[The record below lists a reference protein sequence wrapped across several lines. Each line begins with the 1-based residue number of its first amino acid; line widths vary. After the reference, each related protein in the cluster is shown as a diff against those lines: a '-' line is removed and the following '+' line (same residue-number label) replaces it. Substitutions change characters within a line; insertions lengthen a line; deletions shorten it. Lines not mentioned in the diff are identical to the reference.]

1 MAIKSSDQIS
11 LVDLTDGFS
20 VILTNDSYTFPG
32 TTNAAKAGSTTTT
45 IVAMCGADQ
54 IPAAVDNSKIIA
66 PTGVTTSV
74 DTDATQPTVTISVTT
89 AVKTGGTVDIP
100 VSLDSGITAAKV
112 GDMYLNTDTMN
123 TYRCTVAGAAS
134 AAKWV
139 YIGNIKGATGETGA
153 GAIWYTGTKI
163 TGTSTTA
170 TIFSGSGITNAKVG
184 DMYLNTSTYNTYR
197 CTVAGAAAAAKW
209 VYVNNIKGAKGDQGN
224 AGADA
229 ITMTVTSSNG
239 TIFKNTAITT
249 TLTAHVYKAG
259 AELDATAIA
268 ALGTIKW
275 YKDGSTTALSTTGQT
290 LNIGAGD
297 IEKRMAVKAKA
308 EITLASIRD
317 VKSTTR
323 YYLLQSSTASK
334 PSKPSANPPGGS
346 WVKTEPPYTAGS
358 TNSLYFTDLTV
369 FSDDTYVYSDV
380 SLSSS
385 YEAAKAAYNKAVAAE
400 GTARNT
406 S

>member
-100 VSLDSGITAAKV
+100 VSLDGGNIIIHKYFTFQIAFTGARGAAGSSAQWYSGTKITGTSTTATIFSDSGITAAKV

-134 AAKWV
+134 VAKWV

-297 IEKRMAVKAKA
+297 IE
-308 EITLASIRD
+308 
-317 VKSTTR
+317 
-323 YYLLQSSTASK
+323 
-334 PSKPSANPPGGS
+334 
-346 WVKTEPPYTAGS
+346 
-358 TNSLYFTDLTV
+358 
-369 FSDDTYVYSDV
+369 
-380 SLSSS
+380 
-385 YEAAKAAYNKAVAAE
+385 NKATYIAQLE
-400 GTARNT
+400 G
-406 S
+406 

>member
-11 LVDLTDGFS
+11 IVDLTDGFS
-20 VILTNDSYTFPG
+20 VILTNDSFTFPG
-32 TTNAAKAGSTTTT
+32 STSAAKAGSTTTT
-45 IVAMCGADQ
+45 VVAMCGANQ

-66 PTGVTTSV
+66 PSGVTTSV
-74 DTDATQPTVTISVTT
+74 DTDATQPTITISVTT

-100 VSLDSGITAAKV
+100 VSLDNGNIIIHKYFTFQIAFTGASGSSSQWYSGNKITGTSTTATIFSGSGITSAKV

-139 YIGNIKGATGETGA
+139 YVGNIKGATGDVGPGA
-153 GAIWYTGTKI
+153 VWYTGTKI

-170 TIFSGSGITNAKVG
+170 TIFSGSGITDAKVG

-197 CTVAGAAAAAKW
+197 CTVGGAAAAAKW
-209 VYVNNIKGAKGDQGN
+209 VYVNNIKGAKGDQGA

-229 ITMTVTSSNG
+229 ITMTITSSNG

-275 YKDGSTTALSTTGQT
+275 YKDGSTTALSTTGPT

-297 IEKRMAVKAKA
+297 VESKA
-308 EITLASIRD
+308 
-317 VKSTTR
+317 
-323 YYLLQSSTASK
+323 
-334 PSKPSANPPGGS
+334 
-346 WVKTEPPYTAGS
+346 
-358 TNSLYFTDLTV
+358 
-369 FSDDTYVYSDV
+369 TYIAQ
-380 SLSSS
+380 L
-385 YEAAKAAYNKAVAAE
+385 E
-400 GTARNT
+400 G
-406 S
+406 

>member
-32 TTNAAKAGSTTTT
+32 TTNAAKAGSATTT

-100 VSLDSGITAAKV
+100 VSLDGGNIIIHKYFTFQIAFTGATGAAGSSAQWYSGTKITGTSTTATIFSDSGITAAKV
-112 GDMYLNTDTMN
+112 GDMYLNTDTM
-123 TYRCTVAGAAS
+123 
-134 AAKWV
+134 
-139 YIGNIKGATGETGA
+139 
-153 GAIWYTGTKI
+153 
-163 TGTSTTA
+163 
-170 TIFSGSGITNAKVG
+170 
-184 DMYLNTSTYNTYR
+184 NTYR

-229 ITMTVTSSNG
+229 ITMTITSSNG

-275 YKDGSTTALSTTGQT
+275 YKDGSTTPLSTTGQT
-290 LNIGAGD
+290 LNIGSGD
-297 IEKRMAVKAKA
+297 I
-308 EITLASIRD
+308 D
-317 VKSTTR
+317 
-323 YYLLQSSTASK
+323 
-334 PSKPSANPPGGS
+334 
-346 WVKTEPPYTAGS
+346 
-358 TNSLYFTDLTV
+358 
-369 FSDDTYVYSDV
+369 
-380 SLSSS
+380 
-385 YEAAKAAYNKAVAAE
+385 NKATYIAQLE
-400 GTARNT
+400 G
-406 S
+406 

>member
-11 LVDLTDGFS
+11 IVDLTDGFS
-20 VILTNDSYTFPG
+20 VILTNDSFTFPG
-32 TTNAAKAGSTTTT
+32 STSAAKAGSTTTT
-45 IVAMCGADQ
+45 VVAMCGANQ

-66 PTGVTTSV
+66 PSGVTTSV
-74 DTDATQPTVTISVTT
+74 DTDATQPTITISVTT

-100 VSLDSGITAAKV
+100 VSLDNGNIIIHKYFTFQIAFTGASGSSSQWYSGNKITGTSTTATIFSGSGITSAKV

-139 YIGNIKGATGETGA
+139 YVGNIKGATGDVGPGA
-153 GAIWYTGTKI
+153 VWYTGTKI

-170 TIFSGSGITNAKVG
+170 TIFSGSGITDAKVG

-197 CTVAGAAAAAKW
+197 CTVGGAAAAAKW
-209 VYVNNIKGAKGDQGN
+209 VYVNNIKGAKGDQGA

-229 ITMTVTSSNG
+229 ITMTITSSNG

-249 TLTAHVYKAG
+249 TLAAHVYKAG

-297 IEKRMAVKAKA
+297 VESKA
-308 EITLASIRD
+308 
-317 VKSTTR
+317 
-323 YYLLQSSTASK
+323 
-334 PSKPSANPPGGS
+334 
-346 WVKTEPPYTAGS
+346 
-358 TNSLYFTDLTV
+358 
-369 FSDDTYVYSDV
+369 TYIAQ
-380 SLSSS
+380 L
-385 YEAAKAAYNKAVAAE
+385 E
-400 GTARNT
+400 G
-406 S
+406 

>member
-11 LVDLTDGFS
+11 IVDLTDGFS
-20 VILTNDSYTFPG
+20 VILTNDSFTFPG
-32 TTNAAKAGSTTTT
+32 STSAAKAGSTTTT
-45 IVAMCGADQ
+45 VVAMCGANQ

-66 PTGVTTSV
+66 PSGVTTSV
-74 DTDATQPTVTISVTT
+74 DTDATQPTITISVTT

-100 VSLDSGITAAKV
+100 VSLDNGNIIIHKYFTFQIAFTGASGSSSQWYSGNKITGTSTTATIFSGSGITSAKV

-139 YIGNIKGATGETGA
+139 YVGNIKGATGDVGPGA
-153 GAIWYTGTKI
+153 VWYTGTKI

-170 TIFSGSGITNAKVG
+170 TIFSGSGITDAKVG

-197 CTVAGAAAAAKW
+197 CTVGGAAAAAKW
-209 VYVNNIKGAKGDQGN
+209 VYVNNIKGAKGDQGV

-229 ITMTVTSSNG
+229 ITMTITSSNG
-239 TIFKNTAITT
+239 TIFKNTSITT

-297 IEKRMAVKAKA
+297 VESKA
-308 EITLASIRD
+308 
-317 VKSTTR
+317 
-323 YYLLQSSTASK
+323 
-334 PSKPSANPPGGS
+334 
-346 WVKTEPPYTAGS
+346 
-358 TNSLYFTDLTV
+358 
-369 FSDDTYVYSDV
+369 TYIAQ
-380 SLSSS
+380 L
-385 YEAAKAAYNKAVAAE
+385 E
-400 GTARNT
+400 G
-406 S
+406 

>member
-100 VSLDSGITAAKV
+100 VSLDGGNIVIHKLFTFQISFKGQTGAAGSSAQWYSGTKITGTSTTATAFSGSGITNAQV

-123 TYRCTVAGAAS
+123 TYRCTVGGAAS

-139 YIGNIKGATGETGA
+139 YVGNIKGQTGDVGP
-153 GAIWYTGTKI
+153 GAIWYTGTAI
-163 TGTSTTA
+163 TGTSTTPTA
-170 TIFSGSGITNAKVG
+170 FSNSGITAAKVG

-197 CTVAGAAAAAKW
+197 CTVGGAASAAKW
-209 VYVNNIKGAKGDQGN
+209 VYVSNIKGGKGDQGN
-224 AGADA
+224 PGADA

-239 TIFKNTAITT
+239 TIFKNTAVVT

-259 AELDATAIA
+259 TELTASQIA

-275 YKDGSTTALSTTGQT
+275 YKDGSSTAMSTTGAT
-290 LNIGAGD
+290 LNISSGD
-297 IEKRMAVKAKA
+297 
-308 EITLASIRD
+308 
-317 VKSTTR
+317 
-323 YYLLQSSTASK
+323 LQSRQQIRQR
-334 PSKPSANPPGGS
+334 
-346 WVKTEPPYTAGS
+346 EAG
-358 TNSLYFTDLTV
+358 
-369 FSDDTYVYSDV
+369 
-380 SLSSS
+380 
-385 YEAAKAAYNKAVAAE
+385 
-400 GTARNT
+400 
-406 S
+406 

>member
-1 MAIKSSDQIS
+1 
-11 LVDLTDGFS
+11 
-20 VILTNDSYTFPG
+20 
-32 TTNAAKAGSTTTT
+32 
-45 IVAMCGADQ
+45 
-54 IPAAVDNSKIIA
+54 
-66 PTGVTTSV
+66 
-74 DTDATQPTVTISVTT
+74 
-89 AVKTGGTVDIP
+89 
-100 VSLDSGITAAKV
+100 
-112 GDMYLNTDTMN
+112 MYLNTDTMN

-139 YIGNIKGATGETGA
+139 YVGNIKGATGETGA
-153 GAIWYTGTKI
+153 GAVWYTGTKI

-170 TIFSGSGITNAKVG
+170 TIFSGSGITAAKVG

-229 ITMTVTSSNG
+229 ITMTITSSNG

-297 IEKRMAVKAKA
+297 IE
-308 EITLASIRD
+308 
-317 VKSTTR
+317 
-323 YYLLQSSTASK
+323 
-334 PSKPSANPPGGS
+334 
-346 WVKTEPPYTAGS
+346 
-358 TNSLYFTDLTV
+358 
-369 FSDDTYVYSDV
+369 
-380 SLSSS
+380 
-385 YEAAKAAYNKAVAAE
+385 NKATYIAQLE
-400 GTARNT
+400 G
-406 S
+406 

>member
-11 LVDLTDGFS
+11 IVDLTDGFS
-20 VILTNDSYTFPG
+20 VILTNDSFTFPG
-32 TTNAAKAGSTTTT
+32 STSAAKAGSTTTT
-45 IVAMCGADQ
+45 VVAMCGANQ

-66 PTGVTTSV
+66 PSGVTTSV
-74 DTDATQPTVTISVTT
+74 DTDATQLTITISVTT

-100 VSLDSGITAAKV
+100 VSLDNGNIIIHKYFTFQIAFTGASGSSSQWYSGNKITGTSTTATIFSGSGITSAKV

-139 YIGNIKGATGETGA
+139 YVGNIKGATGDVGPGA
-153 GAIWYTGTKI
+153 VWYTGTKI

-170 TIFSGSGITNAKVG
+170 TIFSGSGITDAKVG

-197 CTVAGAAAAAKW
+197 CTVGGAAAAAKW
-209 VYVNNIKGAKGDQGN
+209 VYVNNIKGAKGDQGA

-229 ITMTVTSSNG
+229 ITMTITSSNG
-239 TIFKNTAITT
+239 TIFKNTSITT

-275 YKDGSTTALSTTGQT
+275 YNDGSTTALSTTGQT

-297 IEKRMAVKAKA
+297 VESKA
-308 EITLASIRD
+308 
-317 VKSTTR
+317 
-323 YYLLQSSTASK
+323 
-334 PSKPSANPPGGS
+334 
-346 WVKTEPPYTAGS
+346 
-358 TNSLYFTDLTV
+358 
-369 FSDDTYVYSDV
+369 TYIAQ
-380 SLSSS
+380 L
-385 YEAAKAAYNKAVAAE
+385 E
-400 GTARNT
+400 G
-406 S
+406 

>member
-11 LVDLTDGFS
+11 IVDLTDGFS
-20 VILTNDSYTFPG
+20 VILTNDSFTFPG
-32 TTNAAKAGSTTTT
+32 STSAAKAGSTTTT
-45 IVAMCGADQ
+45 VVAMCGANQ

-66 PTGVTTSV
+66 PSGVTTSV
-74 DTDATQPTVTISVTT
+74 DTDATQPTITISVTT

-100 VSLDSGITAAKV
+100 VSLDNGNIIIHKYFTFQIAFTGASGSSSQWYSGNKITGTSTTATIFSGSGITSAKV

-139 YIGNIKGATGETGA
+139 YVGNIKGATGDVGPGA
-153 GAIWYTGTKI
+153 VWYTGTKI

-170 TIFSGSGITNAKVG
+170 TIFSDSGITDAKVG

-197 CTVAGAAAAAKW
+197 CTVGGAAAAAKW
-209 VYVNNIKGAKGDQGN
+209 VYVNNIKGAKGDQGA

-229 ITMTVTSSNG
+229 ITMTITSSNG
-239 TIFKNTAITT
+239 TIFKNTSITT

-297 IEKRMAVKAKA
+297 VESKA
-308 EITLASIRD
+308 
-317 VKSTTR
+317 
-323 YYLLQSSTASK
+323 
-334 PSKPSANPPGGS
+334 
-346 WVKTEPPYTAGS
+346 
-358 TNSLYFTDLTV
+358 
-369 FSDDTYVYSDV
+369 TYIAQ
-380 SLSSS
+380 L
-385 YEAAKAAYNKAVAAE
+385 E
-400 GTARNT
+400 G
-406 S
+406 

>member
-11 LVDLTDGFS
+11 IVDLTDGFS
-20 VILTNDSYTFPG
+20 VILTNDSFTFPG
-32 TTNAAKAGSTTTT
+32 STSAAKAGSTTTT
-45 IVAMCGADQ
+45 VVAMCGANQ

-66 PTGVTTSV
+66 PSGVTTSV
-74 DTDATQPTVTISVTT
+74 DTDATQPTITISVTT

-100 VSLDSGITAAKV
+100 VSLDNGNIIIHKYFTFQIAFTGASGSSSQWYSGNKITGTSTTATIFSGSGITSAKV

-123 TYRCTVAGAAS
+123 TYRCTTGGAAA

-139 YIGNIKGATGETGA
+139 YVGNIKGATGDVGPGA
-153 GAIWYTGTKI
+153 VWYTGTKI

-170 TIFSGSGITNAKVG
+170 TIFSGSGIANAKVG

-197 CTVAGAAAAAKW
+197 CTVGGAAAAAKW
-209 VYVNNIKGAKGDQGN
+209 VYVNNIKGAKGDQGD

-229 ITMTVTSSNG
+229 ITMTITSSNG

-259 AELDATAIA
+259 AELDAAAIA

-297 IEKRMAVKAKA
+297 VESKA
-308 EITLASIRD
+308 
-317 VKSTTR
+317 
-323 YYLLQSSTASK
+323 
-334 PSKPSANPPGGS
+334 
-346 WVKTEPPYTAGS
+346 
-358 TNSLYFTDLTV
+358 
-369 FSDDTYVYSDV
+369 TYIAQ
-380 SLSSS
+380 L
-385 YEAAKAAYNKAVAAE
+385 E
-400 GTARNT
+400 G
-406 S
+406 

>member
-1 MAIKSSDQIS
+1 MAIKRSDQIS

-100 VSLDSGITAAKV
+100 VSLDGGNIIIHKYFTFQIAFTGATGAAGSSAQWYSGTKITGTSTTATIFSDSGITAAKV

-170 TIFSGSGITNAKVG
+170 TI
-184 DMYLNTSTYNTYR
+184 TSTYNTYR

-297 IEKRMAVKAKA
+297 IE
-308 EITLASIRD
+308 
-317 VKSTTR
+317 
-323 YYLLQSSTASK
+323 
-334 PSKPSANPPGGS
+334 
-346 WVKTEPPYTAGS
+346 
-358 TNSLYFTDLTV
+358 
-369 FSDDTYVYSDV
+369 
-380 SLSSS
+380 
-385 YEAAKAAYNKAVAAE
+385 NKATYIAQLE
-400 GTARNT
+400 G
-406 S
+406 